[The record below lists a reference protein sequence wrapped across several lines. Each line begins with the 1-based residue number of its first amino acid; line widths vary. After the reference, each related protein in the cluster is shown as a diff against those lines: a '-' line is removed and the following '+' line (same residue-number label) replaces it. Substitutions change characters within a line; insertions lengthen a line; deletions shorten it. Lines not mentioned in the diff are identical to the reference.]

1 MHVYGVLKG
10 LINGATDA
18 SGLDVSVINL
28 IRLARRTFLMIKNKV
43 ESIYVSHRLMESRF
57 YLKTEVMNNLRR

>member
-1 MHVYGVLKG
+1 VHVYGVLKG

-18 SGLDVSVINL
+18 SGLDVYVINL

-43 ESIYVSHRLMESRF
+43 ESILCEPQVDGKLVLFED
-57 YLKTEVMNNLRR
+57 